1 MLRLPMVLWPAHG
14 RFPALQ
20 QYCVTQYSPIIFAD
34 GQLTDLASFYTLPS
48 SVIGHDR
55 HTEMRAAFHY
65 YTVSWRQ
72 QDASAWQCQPYGS
85 WTCLVG

>member
-1 MLRLPMVLWPAHG
+1 MQCIVGEVLVCCRCPWSCPD
-14 RFPALQ
+14 LQ
-20 QYCVTQYSPIIFAD
+20 QAPQQHLFARHTPVALAD

-65 YTVSWRQ
+65 YTVSCCRQ
-72 QDASAWQCQPYGS
+72 MHRALP
-85 WTCLVG
+85 